1 MSILLYGLSSK
12 REKKIIGNATTK
24 ATLTVLANL
33 VEVTGWPDQNRESD
47 HDGQIYLKIGKEAE
61 KNRAQ
66 NYERYCNGFLKAI
79 MNHVLHV
86 QNLEEN
92 NPKG

>member
-1 MSILLYGLSSK
+1 MKGLERLQIHKNTYIGRFEHSFYGLSSK
-12 REKKIIGNATTK
+12 RQKKIIGNATTK

-33 VEVTGWPDQNRESD
+33 VKVRGWPDQNRGTD
-47 HDGQIYLKIGKEAE
+47 HDGQIF
-61 KNRAQ
+61 R
-66 NYERYCNGFLKAI
+66 FLKVI
-79 MNHVLHV
+79 LCHVLHV

>member
-1 MSILLYGLSSK
+1 MSILFYGLSSK
-12 REKKIIGNATTK
+12 RQKKIIGNATTK

-33 VEVTGWPDQNRESD
+33 VKVRGWPDQNRGTD
-47 HDGQIYLKIGKEAE
+47 HDGQIF
-61 KNRAQ
+61 
-66 NYERYCNGFLKAI
+66 GFLKVI
-79 MNHVLHV
+79 LRHVLHV

>member
-33 VEVTGWPDQNRESD
+33 VKVTGWPDQNRESD
-47 HDGQIYLKIGKEAE
+47 HDGQICLKIGKKAE

-66 NYERYCNGFLKAI
+66 NYERYFLTIYKKPSI
-79 MNHVLHV
+79 IHSLTC
-86 QNLEEN
+86 
-92 NPKG
+92 PKSWAK

>member
-1 MSILLYGLSSK
+1 MGILLYGLSSK

-33 VEVTGWPDQNRESD
+33 VKVTGWPDQNRESD
-47 HDGQIYLKIGKEAE
+47 HDGQICLKIGKKAE

-66 NYERYCNGFLKAI
+66 NYERYCNGFLKVI
-79 MNHVLHV
+79 MNHVSHV

-92 NPKG
+92 NRKG

>member
-33 VEVTGWPDQNRESD
+33 VKVTGWPDQNRESD
-47 HDGQIYLKIGKEAE
+47 HDGQICLKIGKKAE

-66 NYERYCNGFLKAI
+66 NCERYCNGFLKVI
-79 MNHVLHV
+79 MNHVSHV

-92 NPKG
+92 NRKG